1 MDGKDELI
9 VGDEVVIKI
18 PDEVSDATREEYKSY
33 DNAVTFI
40 TKIFSLE
47 HGFYVLDINEHLAFH
62 RTWLSPATSVTH
74 HNDDFDTE
82 IGGLYG

>member
-1 MDGKDELI
+1 MDRKGGLM

-18 PDEVSDATREEYKSY
+18 PDEVSDAARKEYESY
-33 DNAVTFI
+33 DNAVTFV

-62 RTWLSPATSVTH
+62 RTWLSPAMSVTH

>member
-1 MDGKDELI
+1 MDRKDELV

-33 DNAVTFI
+33 DNAVTFV
-40 TKIFSLE
+40 TKIFSLK
-47 HGFYVLDINEHLAFH
+47 HGFYVLDINEHIAFH

-74 HNDDFDTE
+74 HDDDFNTE
-82 IGGLYG
+82 IGDLYE